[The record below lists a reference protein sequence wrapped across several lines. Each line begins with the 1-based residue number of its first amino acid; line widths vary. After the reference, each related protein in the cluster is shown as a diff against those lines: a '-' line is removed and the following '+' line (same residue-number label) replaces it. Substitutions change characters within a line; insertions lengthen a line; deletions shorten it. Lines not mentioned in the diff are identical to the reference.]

1 MAREIEQM
9 LSVGS
14 KYRVI
19 SLQSHEKPLKTCGEF
34 MGYAAFSNETAICIK
49 MDEKHGKD
57 AGITRV
63 IPYHALLSIDVLE
76 YKEKK
81 EEARP
86 SEDSKIYY
94 R

>member
-1 MAREIEQM
+1 MTRAIEQM

-19 SLQSHEKPLKTCGEF
+19 SQKSHEEPLRSCGEF

-49 MDEKHGKD
+49 LDERHGKD

-81 EEARP
+81 EEGKP
-86 SEDSKIYY
+86 TEESKIYY